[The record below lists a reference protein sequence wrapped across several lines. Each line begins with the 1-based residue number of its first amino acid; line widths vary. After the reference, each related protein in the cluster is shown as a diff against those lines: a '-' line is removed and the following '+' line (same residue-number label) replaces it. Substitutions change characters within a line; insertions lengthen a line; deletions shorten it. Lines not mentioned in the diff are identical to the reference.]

1 MPYLDYAATTPV
13 LDAVVEEMLPFLRS
27 AFGNP
32 SSVYAVGREAKK
44 GLEEARERTA
54 AAIGAEP
61 SEIVFTAGGTEADNL
76 AIKGAAFRARAMRPN
91 ANHVIT
97 AAVEHHAVL
106 HAAEW
111 LEKQGFRV
119 TFLPVNGDGVV
130 DLDALRRAL
139 GPETALVSLMLAN
152 NEVGTLQP
160 VAEAAALAHGHSRAL
175 VHTDA
180 VQALG
185 KVPVDVGALG
195 VDLASFAAHKIG
207 GPKGTGALYV
217 RRKTPLEAI
226 LHGGGQERD
235 LRSGTPNVA
244 GIAGMGVAAEMAAAE
259 VAAEGPRLA
268 ALRDRL
274 QAGVAALP
282 AVTVNGAG
290 APRVP
295 GTVNVCIEG
304 VEGES
309 LLLMLDAKGVAAS
322 SGSACT
328 SGSLEPSHVLLAM
341 GVRPELAHGSLRLS
355 LGRASTDE
363 DVDTVLEVLP
373 PIVERLRGIGS
384 IGSAVGARA

>member
-1 MPYLDYAATTPV
+1 MRYLDYAATTPV
-13 LDAVVEEMLPFLRS
+13 LDAVVEAMLPYLRS

-76 AIKGAAFRARAMRPN
+76 ALKGAAFRARAMRPN

-97 AAVEHHAVL
+97 AAIEHHAVL

-119 TFLPVNGDGVV
+119 TFLPVSGDGVV
-130 DLDALRRAL
+130 DLEALERAL
-139 GPETALVSLMLAN
+139 GPETAVVSLMRAN

-160 VAEAAALAHGHSRAL
+160 VAEAAALTREHSRAL

-185 KVPVDVGALG
+185 KVPVDVDALG

-244 GIAGMGVAAEMAAAE
+244 GIVGMGVAAEIAAAE
-259 VAAEGPRLA
+259 VETEGPRLA

-274 QAGVAALP
+274 QEGVAALP
-282 AVTVNGAG
+282 RVTVNGAG

-295 GTVNVCIEG
+295 GTLNVCIEG

-355 LGRASTDE
+355 LGRASTAE
-363 DVDTVLEVLP
+363 DVDAVLDVLP
-373 PIVERLRGIGS
+373 PIVERLRGIAS
-384 IGSAVGARA
+384 IGSTLGARP

>member
-13 LDAVVEEMLPFLRS
+13 LEEVVEAMLPFLRGS
-27 AFGNP
+27 FGNP
-32 SSVYAVGREAKK
+32 SSVYAAGRAAKT

-54 AAIGAEP
+54 AAIGASPAEV
-61 SEIVFTAGGTEADNL
+61 VFTAGGTEADNL
-76 AIKGAAFRARAMRPN
+76 AVKGAAFRARAMR
-91 ANHVIT
+91 ANGTHVIT
-97 AAVEHHAVL
+97 AATEHHAVL

-119 TFLPVNGDGVV
+119 TVLGVDADGVV
-130 DLDALRRAL
+130 DLDALRAAL
-139 GPETALVSLMLAN
+139 GPDTVLVSIMLVN

-160 VAEAAALAHGHSRAL
+160 VAEAAAITHEHSRAL
-175 VHTDA
+175 FHTDA

-185 KVPVDVGALG
+185 KVPLDVGALG

-217 RRKTPLEAI
+217 RRKAQLEPI

-244 GIAGMGVAAEMAAAE
+244 GIAGMGAAAAIAAAE
-259 VAAEGPRLA
+259 VDAEGSRLA
-268 ALRDRL
+268 ALRDQL
-274 QAGVAALP
+274 QAAASAIFGVK
-282 AVTVNGAG
+282 VNGAG

-295 GTVNVCIEG
+295 GTLNVCIEG

-309 LLLMLDAKGVAAS
+309 MLLLLDAQDIAAS

-328 SGSLEPSHVLLAM
+328 SGSLEPSHVLMAM

-355 LGRASTDE
+355 LGRATTQE
-363 DVDTVLEVLP
+363 EVDQVAAALP
-373 PIVERLRGIGS
+373 PVVARLRS
-384 IGSAVGARA
+384 IAPAAAGRR